1 MVDQT
6 PIKSLVSTSQYRKY
20 SIPNKGF
27 PRTLFLDRYIQTER
41 PGTNRCILPR
51 AVTTIPG
58 SHRFL
63 GLAPSFSS
71 VYNSWATTGRRG
83 HGNILIPHLSPL
95 DGVSAPVSIAEC
107 ANTTPVAEL
116 PDPRGGGCCFVCAVP
131 IRESQQPVNPPAS
144 PVPRSLSPAVPWRSN
159 APKPRTASSRAPSEK
174 NNPTPRDPIVL

>member
-1 MVDQT
+1 MRVDQT
-6 PIKSLVSTSQYRKY
+6 PIKSLISTSQYRKY

-116 PDPRGGGCCFVCAVP
+116 PDPRGGGCCFNSRITTTSEPTCFPRAPV
-131 IRESQQPVNPPAS
+131 SQPCS
-144 PVPRSLSPAVPWRSN
+144 PVAFQCPKTPYGKFQSPQ
-159 APKPRTASSRAPSEK
+159 
-174 NNPTPRDPIVL
+174 